1 MDNPLQTL
9 APPTNRAFVFEHP
22 KFGIIRGLTLGGKPY
37 FVGNDAATA
46 LEYADPFAALKQHVP
61 QKFKL
66 VLTAKQ
72 FKEMVSNQDIDEK
85 QGIFSN
91 NVMGGA
97 QRLTFISEAGL
108 YKLILRSKMPAAEK
122 FSDWVCEEVLPAIR
136 ESGIY
141 TTPQMLAQFFES
153 VANAETVDKCVYIHE
168 MSNGRIKIG
177 NAQDF
182 LRRMRQIETGSG
194 YTVVRSCRTDDL
206 PEKEARKLERD
217 CHSSF
222 ADDRI
227 LGEYFSTPFE
237 KARDELNRLA
247 KRNASRKLVA
257 PPTK

>member
-9 APPTNRAFVFEHP
+9 APPKYEFRIFEHP
-22 KFGIIRGLTLGGKPY
+22 QFGAIRIVIINGEIW
-37 FVGNDAATA
+37 FVAVDVCRA
-46 LEYADPFAALKQHVP
+46 LELGSVSKAIARLYENEKSFATIP
-61 QKFKL
+61 TRSGEQKMLIVNEPGFYRL
-66 VLTAKQ
+66 
-72 FKEMVSNQDIDEK
+72 
-85 QGIFSN
+85 
-91 NVMGGA
+91 VMGS
-97 QRLTFISEAGL
+97 RKKEAVD
-108 YKLILRSKMPAAEK
+108 
-122 FSDWVCEEVLPAIR
+122 FQNWVYHEVLPAIR

-153 VANAETVDKCVYIHE
+153 VANAETVYKCVYIHE

-217 CHSSF
+217 CHESF

-237 KARDELNRLA
+237 KACDELNRLA
-247 KRNASRKLVA
+247 RRNANKKLAA